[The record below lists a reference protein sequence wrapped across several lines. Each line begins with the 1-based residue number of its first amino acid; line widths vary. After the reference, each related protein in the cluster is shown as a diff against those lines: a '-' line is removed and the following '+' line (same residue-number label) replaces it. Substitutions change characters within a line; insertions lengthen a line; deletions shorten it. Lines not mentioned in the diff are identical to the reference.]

1 MHISP
6 RQCLSSPLRML
17 FSFLFFFFFSSFFV
31 FVLYPIHHALFKDAS
46 IIPDFGKEEIPIIAM
61 THVTAGSERKGMKE
75 KEEWRKLDICT
86 GVLTMH
92 MRGSGGDTYKGIL
105 ERSCVFMEIMAFLP
119 FPFPCYSFLL
129 YFTSP
134 LSVFVICLILYF
146 AFVRLVREG
155 FSDTFFFLS
164 SLEKPEKQDFIIYK
178 EGQTKEV
185 MVNGRLFKIDV
196 EEAHCKI
203 IVKSF
208 HPFCFFLLFTG
219 GWSFLFMHG
228 MGYGERVFEA
238 GLAPFFFFFFFP
250 SFSFLFMF
258 GYIFILCF
266 FPPR

>member
-6 RQCLSSPLRML
+6 RQCLSSPLRTL
-17 FSFLFFFFFSSFFV
+17 FSLLSFFFV

-119 FPFPCYSFLL
+119 FSLSCYSFLL
-129 YFTSP
+129 CFSSP
-134 LSVFVICLILYF
+134 LSVFVICPFLYF

-155 FSDTFFFLS
+155 FSDTFFFSVLVGETRKTG
-164 SLEKPEKQDFIIYK
+164 LHHIK

-196 EEAHCKI
+196 EAAHCKI
-203 IVKSF
+203 IVKTF
-208 HPFCFFLLFTG
+208 HPFCFS
-219 GWSFLFMHG
+219 SFHWAAEFSVHAWHG
-228 MGYGERVFEA
+228 IWGE
-238 GLAPFFFFFFFP
+238 
-250 SFSFLFMF
+250 
-258 GYIFILCF
+258 CF
-266 FPPR
+266 